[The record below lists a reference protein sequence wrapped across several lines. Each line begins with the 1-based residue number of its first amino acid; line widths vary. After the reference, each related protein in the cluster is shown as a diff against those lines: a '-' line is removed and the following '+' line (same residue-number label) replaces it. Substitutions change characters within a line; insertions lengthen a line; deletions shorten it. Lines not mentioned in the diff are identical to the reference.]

1 MTSNAKNETNA
12 VIASV
17 AKAITTPKKNGKTV
31 VMLSPEV
38 TLASVS
44 GIAKGYQLQNDG
56 VKMIN
61 THLKPFHDAKV
72 KLCKSSEKSNPLF
85 AYSNQVRT
93 MFLDAFK
100 GVTNPVSGK
109 PYAQDY
115 LTKRLYPAFLNAVNS
130 GKPLN
135 SMHDNASKKSTS
147 NKSEKTEEQ
156 LKKDLIKALTEVYKL
171 SDACSSIID
180 ILNTSVDEG
189 ENFIDAI
196 TDFLESEGIELS

>member
-1 MTSNAKNETNA
+1 MTVNSKIENNA

-44 GIAKGYQLQNDG
+44 GIAKGFQLQNDG

-61 THLKPFHDAKV
+61 THLKPFHDSKV
-72 KLCKSSEKSNPLF
+72 KLCKASEKTNPLF

-109 PYAQDY
+109 AYAKDY
-115 LTKRLYPAFLNAVNS
+115 LEKRLYPAFMNAVNS

-135 SMHDNASKKSTS
+135 SMHDNASKKSAS
-147 NKSEKTEEQ
+147 SKSEKTEADI
-156 LKKDLIKALTEVYKL
+156 KKDLIKALTSIYANSNSCSEVFEF
-171 SDACSSIID
+171 
-180 ILNTSVDEG
+180 LNNCVDEG
-189 ENFIDAI
+189 SNFLESI
-196 TDFLESEGIELS
+196 TEFLESEGIELE

>member
-1 MTSNAKNETNA
+1 MNTINKSENNA

-61 THLKPFHDAKV
+61 THLKPFHDSKV
-72 KLCKSSEKSNPLF
+72 KLCKASEKSNPLF

-109 PYAQDY
+109 PYAKDY
-115 LTKRLYPAFLNAVNS
+115 LEKRLYPAFLNAVNS

-147 NKSEKTEEQ
+147 NKSEKTSEQ

-171 SDACSSIID
+171 SDACSDVID
-180 ILNTSVDEG
+180 TLNTSI
-189 ENFIDAI
+189 ENGSDFMESVI
-196 TDFLESEGIELS
+196 DFLESEGVELS

>member
-1 MTSNAKNETNA
+1 MNALTKNESNAIGKMAET
-12 VIASV
+12 IA
-17 AKAITTPKKNGKTV
+17 TPKKNGKTV

-44 GIAKGYQLQNDG
+44 GIAKGFQLQNDG

-61 THLKPFHDAKV
+61 THLKPFHDSKI
-72 KLCKSSEKSNPLF
+72 KLCKASEKSNPLY

-109 PYAQDY
+109 PYAKDY
-115 LTKRLYPAFLNAVNS
+115 LEKRLYPAFMNAVNS

-135 SMHDNASKKSTS
+135 SMHDNASKKSTKGS
-147 NKSEKTEEQ
+147 KDKSEVDI
-156 LKKDLIKALTEVYKL
+156 KKDLIKALTSIYANSNNC
-171 SDACSSIID
+171 SDVFEFLDKSIEKG
-180 ILNTSVDEG
+180 S
-189 ENFIDAI
+189 NFLESI
-196 TDFLESEGIELS
+196 TEFLESEGIELE

>member
-1 MTSNAKNETNA
+1 MNALTKNESNAIGKMAET
-12 VIASV
+12 
-17 AKAITTPKKNGKTV
+17 ITTPKKNGKTV

-44 GIAKGYQLQNDG
+44 GIAKGFQLQNDG

-61 THLKPFHDAKV
+61 THLKPFHDSKI
-72 KLCKSSEKSNPLF
+72 KLCKASEKSNPLF

-109 PYAQDY
+109 PYAKDY
-115 LTKRLYPAFLNAVNS
+115 LEKRLYPAFMNAVNS

-135 SMHDNASKKSTS
+135 SMHDNASKKSTKGS
-147 NKSEKTEEQ
+147 KDKSEADI
-156 LKKDLIKALTEVYKL
+156 KKDLIKALTSIYANSNNCSEVFEFLNK
-171 SDACSSIID
+171 SIE
-180 ILNTSVDEG
+180 EG
-189 ENFIDAI
+189 SNFLESI
-196 TDFLESEGIELS
+196 TEFLESEGIELE